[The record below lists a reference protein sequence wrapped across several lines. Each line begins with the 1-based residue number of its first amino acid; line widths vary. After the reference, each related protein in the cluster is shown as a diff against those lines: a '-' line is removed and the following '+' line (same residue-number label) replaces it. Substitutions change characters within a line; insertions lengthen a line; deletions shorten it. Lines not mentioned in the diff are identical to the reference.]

1 MEFIGIVPADD
12 DQGHEIASG
21 VREQIIVD
29 GKGRSNVNY
38 LLAGVCVS
46 VCVCVGDTVIPYQ
59 IYTFRFVV

>member
-29 GKGRSNVNY
+29 GEGRSNVNY
-38 LLAGVCVS
+38 LLAG
-46 VCVCVGDTVIPYQ
+46 VCVGDTVIPYQ